1 MLGSKSTGEDSI
13 IAKYV
18 LKELGW
24 KEYKQLVTVCVSVS
38 VCHEKNIATGFN
50 DVGFKVDR
58 QVLMIWLRCFRH
70 PKKPI
75 LSFFLPISGQGL
87 LGSVNI

>member
-18 LKELGW
+18 LEELGW

-38 VCHEKNIATGFN
+38 VCHEKT
-50 DVGFKVDR
+50 
-58 QVLMIWLRCFRH
+58 
-70 PKKPI
+70 
-75 LSFFLPISGQGL
+75 
-87 LGSVNI
+87 